1 MRRVKLLRLL
11 AALAVLGAGCVGP
24 FGSRP
29 PLMTSPDYGIQV
41 FLWGQ
46 PDTTERDLELV
57 KKLGFRWVKQMFQ
70 WNYIEGKGKGQFEWN
85 EPDRVVDAVQK
96 TGLKLL
102 ARVDIPPDW
111 ALPPDHQKGTHGP
124 PANPQDF
131 GDFLSALARR
141 YRGRIQAYQIW
152 NEPNLAREWGGKSPD
167 PQGFVELLK
176 VAYQAIKSADPDALV
191 ISGGL
196 SPTTA
201 PPPLAV
207 PDIQYLREMYRLGA
221 QNYFDALGVHAAGF
235 KAPPEMDP
243 DEVARNPELTNYD
256 KSPVELKRSYSFRHV
271 EDYRKVMVEF
281 GDDKKQIVILEFG
294 WTFDPR
300 PNSPYRWHAVTPEQQ
315 AEYVV
320 RAYRWAAQNWR
331 PWVGLMSLIYIC
343 APYWTP
349 NDEQYY
355 WSITDEK
362 GNPRPAYLA
371 LQAMEKVQ

>member
-1 MRRVKLLRLL
+1 
-11 AALAVLGAGCVGP
+11 
-24 FGSRP
+24 
-29 PLMTSPDYGIQV
+29 
-41 FLWGQ
+41 
-46 PDTTERDLELV
+46 
-57 KKLGFRWVKQMFQ
+57 
-70 WNYIEGKGKGQFEWN
+70 
-85 EPDRVVDAVQK
+85 
-96 TGLKLL
+96 
-102 ARVDIPPDW
+102 
-111 ALPPDHQKGTHGP
+111 
-124 PANPQDF
+124 
-131 GDFLSALARR
+131 
-141 YRGRIQAYQIW
+141 
-152 NEPNLAREWGGKSPD
+152 
-167 PQGFVELLK
+167 
-176 VAYQAIKSADPDALV
+176 
-191 ISGGL
+191 
-196 SPTTA
+196 
-201 PPPLAV
+201 V